1 MVLVCGA
8 GIEVKA
14 VCVYVCVAPL
24 PFAPHP
30 SWPLMPSPSST
41 SLPAGR
47 ERNDDGP
54 RCRVHMQSVY
64 IYIYIFKCV
73 YPLLC
78 VTVEMCWHEEIY
90 SESSFFF

>member
-14 VCVYVCVAPL
+14 VCVYVCVAAPL
-24 PFAPHP
+24 SFAPHP

-54 RCRVHMQSVY
+54 RCRCPHAVSIYLYIYLNVY
-64 IYIYIFKCV
+64 ILCCV
-73 YPLLC
+73 
-78 VTVEMCWHEEIY
+78 
-90 SESSFFF
+90 